1 MIKNKYKLV
10 LASASPR
17 RKELLGHSFLPF
29 EIQAS
34 DIEEHSSQVDPTLFA
49 IDLAEQKAES
59 VLARRGLPGEIII
72 GSDTIVVLEGEILGK
87 PKSIDEA
94 RKMLLKLSGKEHQVV
109 TAVNILSEDRA
120 VSFSES
126 TYVKFREISEDL
138 LDLYLSTGDSLD
150 KAGSYGIQNQSLSFI
165 EKLNGSYSNV
175 VGFPIDRFII
185 ELKLFLDIK
194 VDNKG
199 KWREL
204 F

>member
-1 MIKNKYKLV
+1 MIENKYKLI

-17 RKELLGHSFLPF
+17 REELLKHSFLPF

-34 DIEEHSSQVDPTLFA
+34 DIEENSTQIDPALFA

-59 VLARRGLPGEIII
+59 VLARRGKTDEIII
-72 GSDTIVVLEGEILGK
+72 GSDTIVVFEGEILGK
-87 PKSIDEA
+87 PNSIDEA
-94 RKMLLKLSGKEHQVV
+94 RAMLLKLSGKDHEVI
-109 TAVNILSEDRA
+109 TAVNILSQNRA

-126 TYVKFREISEDL
+126 TYVKFREISQDL
-138 LDLYLSTGDSLD
+138 LELYLNTGDSLD

-165 EKLNGSYSNV
+165 EKLDGSYSNV

-194 VDNKG
+194 DDNEG